1 MVGRN
6 PTVAMALAG
15 VGHDVS
21 EIRPSGLT
29 AHLQRTDLP
38 SAEAVLIDRPDAEES
53 LGLLAVVRESGLG
66 APVLLLAGSGP
77 DWAALDPAS
86 PGGGSAARLL
96 ALPVAGP
103 ALAAAVDE
111 VLALSPAFGPA
122 EALPPVEAE
131 GEVERGTVAPEPAE
145 PEPVDPA
152 AADPEAVII
161 DLRAEEDEVEPVDVP
176 AAVRTVLGHAE
187 RVYGVPESAAVV
199 LAEAR
204 RRVRADAAALLVADG
219 ERWRLAATED
229 VGDAERGE
237 VLLPS
242 SWLASTMG
250 TARRGLVV
258 EHSDLARER
267 LQGAPLARRR
277 HLLISPVW
285 PAPVVLLLARSE
297 DPDFAE
303 DDVTALVSLAEEA
316 GPLLAAALD
325 ARALAR
331 TLTPLRDIE
340 PVIEQVPG
348 FPV

>member
-15 VGHDVS
+15 IGHDVS
-21 EIRPSGLT
+21 EIRPAGLT
-29 AHLQRTDLP
+29 AHLQRTDVP

-77 DWAALDPAS
+77 EWAALDPSS
-86 PGGGSAARLL
+86 PAGSSAARLL
-96 ALPVAGP
+96 PLPVTGP

-111 VLALSPAFGPA
+111 VLALSPAFEPT
-122 EALPPVEAE
+122 EAAPLVEAE
-131 GEVERGTVAPEPAE
+131 ASAPEPAE
-145 PEPVDPA
+145 A
-152 AADPEAVII
+152 AEVI
-161 DLRAEEDEVEPVDVP
+161 DLRAEEPEAEPVDVP
-176 AAVRTVLGHAE
+176 GAVRTVLGHAE

-199 LAEAR
+199 LTEAR

-229 VGDAERGE
+229 VDDTERGE

-242 SWLASTMG
+242 SWLASTLG
-250 TARRGLVV
+250 AARRGLVV

-267 LQGAPLARRR
+267 LLGAPLARRR
-277 HLLISPVW
+277 HLLVSPVW
-285 PAPVVLLLARSE
+285 PAPVVLVLARSE

-303 DDVTALVSLAEEA
+303 DDVTALISLAEEA

-331 TLTPLRDIE
+331 ALTPLRDIE
-340 PVIEQVPG
+340 PVVEHVPG
-348 FPV
+348 SPV